1 MAKSVRFLSEII
13 DFFFRVSQEFCA
25 LMVRRERE
33 KTTVEDV
40 KQIFRVFDKVSLNV
54 VFYSIIIFMKIIPMT
69 VFSKKSR
76 NMKDGDMNPGI

>member
-1 MAKSVRFLSEII
+1 MTALGVCFQMAKSDRFLGEIT
-13 DFFFRVSQEFCA
+13 DFFFRVCQEFCA

-54 VFYSIIIFMKIIPMT
+54 VFYSILLL
-69 VFSKKSR
+69 
-76 NMKDGDMNPGI
+76 